1 MQWFKISSNF
11 WCNPKWLKVSSTAKV
26 LWINTAS
33 WSAQNDTF
41 GEIEASSLKVI
52 TQIARPMRAAK
63 ELVDAGLW
71 EVTPQGYR
79 FHDWNDYNPSREEWE
94 KGKEANR
101 LRKQKE
107 RKNTSA
113 NQVLEPVENEENQT
127 PTPVENPVE
136 KEDSEYENLQ
146 NSDKSPTN
154 VETLQTNVET
164 LQTKKRKKSN
174 GFGLNTDQTPNCH
187 AVTPQNVTLQEEEEE
202 IEEEYI
208 YPPYIP
214 PKGKKSAPA
223 DTKNTTTKTDF
234 ETFWQAYRRHG
245 NKKQAQKAFTKTV
258 RQGYSPQW
266 LTEQATQWHTQ
277 ADLNQTP
284 MQYRKQASTW
294 LNNEAWN
301 DTPPIN
307 HNPQNTL
314 TKSQQVALQDL
325 LKAHWQE
332 QNQQQP
338 RKAITK

>member
-11 WCNPKWLKVSSTAKV
+11 WCNPKWLKVSDSAKA
-26 LWINTAS
+26 LWVASAS

-41 GEIEASSLKVI
+41 GEVPDTFLKTFKPV
-52 TQIARPMRAAK
+52 ARPTKAAK

-94 KGKEANR
+94 KGKTATKNR
-101 LRKQKE
+101 VKKHRQ
-107 RKNTSA
+107 NQSA
-113 NQVLEPVENEENQT
+113 NPVLEAVENEENQT
-127 PTPVENPVE
+127 PDAVDNSVE
-136 KEDSEYENLQ
+136 KEKISRNFEETSEKLQ
-146 NSDKSPTN
+146 RNSR
-154 VETLQTNVET
+154 ETSEKLQRNSQEPNK
-164 LQTKKRKKSN
+164 QI
-174 GFGLNTDQTPNCH
+174 GLNTDQTSNCN
-187 AVTPQNVTLQEEEEE
+187 AVTTSNVTLQEEEEE
-202 IEEEYI
+202 KEEEYI

-245 NKKQAQKAFTKTV
+245 NKKQAQKAFQKTV

-266 LTEQATQWHTQ
+266 LTQQATQWHTQ

-301 DTPPIN
+301 DTPPAN

-314 TKSQQVALQDL
+314 TKSQQAALQDL

-332 QNQQQP
+332 QNQQQS